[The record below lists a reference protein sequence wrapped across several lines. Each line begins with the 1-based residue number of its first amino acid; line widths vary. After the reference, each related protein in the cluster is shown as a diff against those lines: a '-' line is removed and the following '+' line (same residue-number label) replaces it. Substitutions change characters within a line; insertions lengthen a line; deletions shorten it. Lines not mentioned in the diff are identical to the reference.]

1 LLTNVNMR
9 RVVMTKLSISTD
21 SECRGAS
28 ELQARNHRY
37 FDLEALFGRVE
48 RFEARRNRGRTG
60 AVTSPPRR
68 LDAKL
73 LREGGDFEAAWAYE
87 VATLIAMK
95 RLNTPEADAI
105 ARSARAATARVA
117 ARIEAARAITLDGL
131 KVKAR
136 AILWRRNGE
145 PLGTI
150 GPGERTSADSRAPEA
165 ASQAS

>member
-1 LLTNVNMR
+1 M
-9 RVVMTKLSISTD
+9 
-21 SECRGAS
+21 
-28 ELQARNHRY
+28 
-37 FDLEALFGRVE
+37 
-48 RFEARRNRGRTG
+48 
-60 AVTSPPRR
+60 TSPPRR

-73 LREGGDFEAAWAYE
+73 LREGEDFEAAWAYE

-136 AILWRRNGE
+136 AICGADGE

-150 GPGERTSADSRAPEA
+150 APGERTSDDARKPEA
-165 ASQAS
+165 AS